1 MTSITYYKAKKI
13 HHTSKRGFSTKREA
27 QKYEYEFRLQLEKPL
42 VKGVLYSDA
51 LKSFIS
57 DKKSSRRKS
66 TFGELNRIS
75 STYFSSLNDFLV
87 HNIRTSDYQSIKNSL
102 VERDLSIS
110 YKNKILS
117 IMKSISRFVSAHYE
131 TIDYAKVITGFK
143 DHSTK
148 KEFNTWTPDELK
160 YFLGFVDREVYY
172 DLFYILYF
180 TGARLG
186 EIRALYKSDCPGGTM
201 SITKSIRRETDG
213 VTTPKNKFSVRKIS
227 LDTKT
232 DLIIQKHASLEGLYL
247 LGNDHPLS
255 QTSVDREFK
264 KYLDKACNEDPKFKR
279 MRVHDFRH
287 SHATLLINRGA
298 NIVAVSKRLGHAN
311 VQQTLK
317 TYTHL
322 LKENEDLALSILNIA
337 WV

>member
-1 MTSITYYKAKKI
+1 MELPII
-13 HHTSKRGFSTKREA
+13 
-27 QKYEYEFRLQLEKPL
+27 
-42 VKGVLYSDA
+42 KGVLYSDA

-66 TFGELNRIS
+66 TFGELDRIS
-75 STYFSSLNDFLV
+75 STYFKSLNGILV
-87 HNIRTSDYQSIKNSL
+87 HNIRTSDYQTIKNSL
-102 VERDLSIS
+102 IELDLSIS
-110 YKNKILS
+110 YKNKIIS
-117 IMKSISRFVSAHYE
+117 IMKSISRFISAHYE
-131 TIDYAKVITGFK
+131 TLDYAKIITGFK
-143 DHSTK
+143 DHSSK
-148 KEFNTWTPDELK
+148 KEFNTWTPNELA
-160 YFLGFVDREVYY
+160 YFLKFVNREIYH

-186 EIRALYKSDCPGGTM
+186 EIRALYKTDCPSGM
-201 SITKSIRRETDG
+201 ISITKSIRRETDG
-213 VTTPKNKFSVRKIS
+213 VTTPKNKFSIRKIS
-227 LDTKT
+227 IDIKT
-232 DLIIQKHASLEGLYL
+232 DLIIQKHSSLEGLYL

-264 KYLDKACNEDPKFKR
+264 KFLDLACVENPDFKR

-298 NIVAVSKRLGHAN
+298 NIVAVSRRLGHAN

-322 LKENEDLALSILNIA
+322 LKENEDLALSILNKA
-337 WV
+337 WD